1 VLQGRARELGSIKS
15 FKVVLREI
23 PEDQVPQGT
32 VVIPMR
38 FLYKLKP
45 NGLVKARLVV
55 QQVKHFASGI
65 SWTQTF
71 AATPTS
77 VAHRVLLWYAM
88 RNHWPINDG
97 DVSTAFLHA
106 DLPPEMKVI
115 VRPPSCI
122 YRGMVWLLRKA
133 LYGLKVAPQCFQR
146 WFVQQME
153 SLAFRRLTADGQMF
167 HRAKDGALDLTH
179 ADDCR
184 LTSAEEFLKP
194 IKKQIGQ
201 KMSIKWEEL
210 PLNENWKDFLGL
222 QWRRLTSTK
231 IQVRPDPKHLTRL
244 VQMQNLDGAKSVTTP
259 KWSTQLEREVSE
271 TLPPAESKEYRSG
284 VGLVQWIMLSRMD
297 LQFSGKEL
305 ARALSQ
311 PTRRDKARLR
321 RLTRYM
327 MGTAKLVQ
335 VLELD
340 EKADLVIV
348 VFVDANFAGD
358 ETRKSTTGFVVLL
371 QGVVIAF
378 GSHTQATI
386 ALSTAEAE
394 LMALNTGV
402 REALFVQSVLT
413 EVIQQTIP
421 IIAYTDSTAC
431 LGIVHKVGAGRL
443 RHIET
448 KQLWLQ
454 QVVAE
459 RKVEIRKIGTEQNL
473 ADILTK
479 QLEARKLP
487 AVRQALQMEEVE

>member
-1 VLQGRARELGSIKS
+1 
-15 FKVVLREI
+15 
-23 PEDQVPQGT
+23 
-32 VVIPMR
+32 
-38 FLYKLKP
+38 
-45 NGLVKARLVV
+45 
-55 QQVKHFASGI
+55 
-65 SWTQTF
+65 
-71 AATPTS
+71 
-77 VAHRVLLWYAM
+77 
-88 RNHWPINDG
+88 
-97 DVSTAFLHA
+97 
-106 DLPPEMKVI
+106 
-115 VRPPSCI
+115 
-122 YRGMVWLLRKA
+122 
-133 LYGLKVAPQCFQR
+133 
-146 WFVQQME
+146 
-153 SLAFRRLTADGQMF
+153 
-167 HRAKDGALDLTH
+167 
-179 ADDCR
+179 
-184 LTSAEEFLKP
+184 
-194 IKKQIGQ
+194 
-201 KMSIKWEEL
+201 
-210 PLNENWKDFLGL
+210 
-222 QWRRLTSTK
+222 
-231 IQVRPDPKHLTRL
+231 
-244 VQMQNLDGAKSVTTP
+244 
-259 KWSTQLEREVSE
+259 
-271 TLPPAESKEYRSG
+271 
-284 VGLVQWIMLSRMD
+284 
-297 LQFSGKEL
+297 
-305 ARALSQ
+305 
-311 PTRRDKARLR
+311 
-321 RLTRYM
+321 M

-394 LMALNTGV
+394 LMALNPGV

-413 EVIQQTIP
+413 EVIQQAIP